1 MDGAI
6 LLILVQDGLV
16 NGAIYALL
24 ALSLVLVFTV
34 TRVLFIPQGEL
45 VAFAALTYAALNDGR
60 VPGSVWLLTGL
71 SGLACLRG
79 LWDGRGGGGRRTAL
93 TVMETLLPAAIVLPL
108 TYWLAPLQPGVA
120 VSAMLSLAI
129 VAPMAPALY
138 RVAFAPLAGSSI
150 LTLLIAAVS
159 LRFVLVGIGLVMFG
173 PEGVRAAGF
182 SDATLS
188 LGPLVIPGQAIW
200 VLAVTLLL
208 MAGLAVFFGL
218 TLTGKALRATAIN
231 RLGARLVGIPAAG
244 AGRLAFVLAGIIG
257 AISGV
262 LVAPLTT
269 IYYDTGFLIGL
280 KGFVAAIIGGLI
292 AYPAAVAA
300 ALAIGIVESVSSFWA
315 SAYKEVIIFAA
326 VLPVLLIRN
335 LLGPKAEEE
344 E

>member
-1 MDGAI
+1 MDGSI

-45 VAFAALTYAALNDGR
+45 VAFSALTFSMLNDGQA
-60 VPGSVWLLTGL
+60 PGSLWLLAGL
-71 SGLACLRG
+71 SAIACLRG
-79 LWDGRGGGGRRTAL
+79 CWDAQAGR
-93 TVMETLLPAAIVLPL
+93 TVRIVLETLGPVAIVVPATLL
-108 TYWLAPLQPGVA
+108 LAPRHPGVA
-120 VSAMLSLAI
+120 MSALLSVAI

-138 RVAFAPLAGSSI
+138 RIAFAPLAGRSI

-159 LRFVLVGIGLVMFG
+159 VRFFLVGIGLVIFG
-173 PEGVRAAGF
+173 PEGVRAIGF
-182 SDATLS
+182 STAMLTI
-188 LGPLVIPGQAIW
+188 GPITVPGQAIW
-200 VLAVTLLL
+200 ILAVTVVL
-208 MAGLAVFFGL
+208 MLALAVFFET
-218 TLTGKALRATAIN
+218 TLIGKALRATAIN
-231 RLGARLVGIPAAG
+231 RLGARLVGIPAAD
-244 AGRLAFVLAGIIG
+244 AGRLAFILAGIIG

-280 KGFVAAIIGGLI
+280 KGFVAAIVGGLVG
-292 AYPAAVAA
+292 YPAAVAA

-315 SAYKEVIIFAA
+315 SAYKEVIIFTA

-335 LLGPKAEEE
+335 LLGPKSEEE